1 MADRRRGKAQK
12 TPIPKSRALLL
23 FQAATLA
30 GSIWLLSAVWTFRK
44 ESDSPIR
51 VIGGALLYLLLAW
64 ACSFGL
70 TLWTYM
76 ATSLDRFGD
85 LVTAAVRTS
94 VHALGLCQQCC
105 WCQFPAPCRSSSS
118 AS

>member
-1 MADRRRGKAQK
+1 MADRQKGKAKK

-30 GSIWLLSAVWTFRK
+30 GSIWLLCAVWTLRK

-76 ATSLDRFGD
+76 ATSLDRFAD
-85 LVTAAVRTS
+85 LVSAALGSS
-94 VHALGLCQQCC
+94 VHGCGLYRPMFFCFVTSLPRC
-105 WCQFPAPCRSSSS
+105 

>member
-1 MADRRRGKAQK
+1 MADRRKAKAMKK
-12 TPIPKSRALLL
+12 TIPMSRALLV

-30 GSIWLLSAVWTFRK
+30 GSVWLLCAVWIRLK

-51 VIGGALLYLLLAW
+51 AIGGALLYLLLAW

-76 ATSLDRFGD
+76 ATSLDRFAD
-85 LVTAAVRTS
+85 LVSAALGSS
-94 VHALGLCQQCC
+94 VHGCGLYRPMFFCFVTSLPRC
-105 WCQFPAPCRSSSS
+105 